1 MIRLKAYAK
10 LNLSLDITGK
20 RSDGY
25 HELDGIMQSISLHD
39 TVTIQKADN
48 ISVDMDNGDVDMQR
62 NTAYLAA
69 KAFERQTGIS
79 GAHIR
84 ICKQIPSEAGLGGAS
99 ADAAAVLIGL
109 NALYGTVLTDSQLA
123 DLGVT
128 IGADVPFA
136 LVGGTARAKGVG
148 EKLKQIE
155 TAKPLYFLVVK
166 PHAGVSTAE
175 AFRRYKKS
183 APLRI
188 DTVEYALAKG
198 DLDLYLRYAGN
209 ALGMAAL
216 SIAPEMMKAANALMA
231 AGAKRAL
238 MSGSGSSMFAPFAT
252 IQEANETASRIKG
265 DFAYC
270 GAVSAVNTGIEIEH
284 QETKQ

>member
-1 MIRLKAYAK
+1 MIQLKAYAK
-10 LNLSLDITGK
+10 LNLSLDITDK

-39 TVTIQKADN
+39 TVTIQKADA
-48 ISVDMDNGDVDMQR
+48 ISIEMDNIHIDLQR
-62 NTAYLAA
+62 NTAFMAA
-69 KAFERQTGIS
+69 KAFARQTEIS
-79 GAHIR
+79 GAR
-84 ICKQIPSEAGLGGAS
+84 IQIKKRIPSESGLGGAS

-109 NALYGTVLTDSQLA
+109 NELYGTGVTGQQLA
-123 DLGVT
+123 DIGVR

-148 EKLKQIE
+148 EKLRHIE
-155 TAKPLYFLVVK
+155 MARPLNFVIVK

-183 APLRI
+183 APLHI

-216 SIAPEMMKAANALMA
+216 SIAPEIMKAANALMA

-238 MSGSGSSMFAPFAT
+238 MSGSGSTMFAPFAT
-252 IQEANETASRIKG
+252 YREAQEAAARVKG

-270 GAVSAVNTGIEIEH
+270 GAVSAVNIGIEIEH
-284 QETKQ
+284 QETK

>member
-20 RSDGY
+20 RPDGY
-25 HELDGIMQSISLHD
+25 HELDGIMQSISLYD
-39 TVTIQKADN
+39 TVTIEKADD
-48 ISVDMDNGDVDMQR
+48 ITVEMDSGYVDMPH
-62 NTAYLAA
+62 NTAY
-69 KAFERQTGIS
+69 KATEAFAQQTGMV
-79 GAHIR
+79 GARIHIQKR
-84 ICKQIPSEAGLGGAS
+84 IPSEAGLGGAS
-99 ADAAAVLIGL
+99 ADAAAVLTGLNVLYGTGL
-109 NALYGTVLTDSQLA
+109 NAKQIAS
-123 DLGVT
+123 LGVK

-148 EKLKQIE
+148 EKLRHIE
-155 TAKPLYFLVVK
+155 VAKPLHFVIVK
-166 PHAGVSTAE
+166 PHAGVPTVE

-183 APLRI
+183 APLHI
-188 DTVEYALAKG
+188 DTVEYALVKG
-198 DLDLYLRYAGN
+198 DIDLYLRYAGN

-216 SIAPEMMKAANALMA
+216 GIAPEIMKAANALMA

-252 IQEANETASRIKG
+252 QQQAQDAATRIKG

-270 GAVSAVNTGIEIEH
+270 GAVSAVNTGIEIED

>member
-10 LNLSLDITGK
+10 LNLSLDIRGK
-20 RSDGY
+20 RPDGY

-39 TVTIQKADN
+39 TVTIEKADD
-48 ISVDMDNGDVDMQR
+48 ISVEMDNGHVDMRR

-69 KAFERQTGIS
+69 RAFAQQTGIS
-79 GAHIR
+79 GAR
-84 ICKQIPSEAGLGGAS
+84 IYIQKRIPSEAGLGGAS
-99 ADAAAVLIGL
+99 ADAAAVLTGLNVLYDIGL
-109 NALYGTVLTDSQLA
+109 NTQKLA
-123 DLGVT
+123 DLGVS

-136 LVGGTARAKGVG
+136 LTGGTARAKGVG

-155 TAKPLYFLVVK
+155 TAKPLHFVIVK

-183 APLRI
+183 APLHT

-198 DLDLYLRYAGN
+198 DIELYLRYAGN

-216 SIAPEMMKAANALMA
+216 GIAPEIMKAANALMA

-238 MSGSGSSMFAPFAT
+238 MSGSGSSMFAPFA
-252 IQEANETASRIKG
+252 IYQEAQDAAARIKG

-270 GAVSAVNTGIEIEH
+270 GAVSAVNKGIEIED
-284 QETKQ
+284 QETKK